1 MTSCGC
7 MSSDCR
13 ELGDCDELRGCFE
26 LKEWEE

>member
-13 ELGDCDELRGCFE
+13 ELRDCEELRGCFE